1 MLVILDLDY
10 TLLDTSAFKRA
21 LTASLEPLGV
31 SSDEFF
37 ETYGIVA
44 HAIPGKHGYSFEAQ
58 AKVLHEKYGYDEA
71 EVLKRLTSVYD
82 ILPSFLYPDSV
93 PFLEFLKERGIPA
106 VLFTW
111 ANPEHQQAKVRSLGV
126 EELLAGVIITSEA
139 KESAELDL
147 AAPERE
153 WVFINDNPHELCDL
167 ALRYPQ
173 AKMIRITRPDGKT
186 FPPEDDVPGVPT
198 FKTLDDV
205 RTHLGL

>member
-10 TLLDTSAFKRA
+10 TLLDTTAFKRA
-21 LTASLEPLGV
+21 LIASLEPMGV

-82 ILPSFLYPDSV
+82 ILPSFLYPDST
-93 PFLEFLKERGIPA
+93 PFLEFLKEKGIPA

-111 ANPEHQQAKVRSLGV
+111 ANPEHQEAKVKNLRIEQYLSKI
-126 EELLAGVIITSEA
+126 IITNEA
-139 KESAELDL
+139 KGTAELDL
-147 AAPERE
+147 GVPESE
-153 WVFINDNPHELCDL
+153 WVFINDNPRELRDL
-167 ALRYPQ
+167 AARYP
-173 AKMIRITRPDGKT
+173 AARMIRIVRPDGKK
-186 FPPEDDVPGVPT
+186 FSPEEDMLDVPT
-198 FKTLDDV
+198 FESFERVKLLLD
-205 RTHLGL
+205 